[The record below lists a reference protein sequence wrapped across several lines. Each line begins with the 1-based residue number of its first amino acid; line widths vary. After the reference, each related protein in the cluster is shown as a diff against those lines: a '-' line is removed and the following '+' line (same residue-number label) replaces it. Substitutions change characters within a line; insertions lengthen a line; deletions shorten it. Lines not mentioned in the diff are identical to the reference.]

1 MSVDLDRVP
10 TSELFVDERGAGLR
24 VAWDDSRGLVV
35 VSMWR
40 DGRCIGT
47 HPLGGV
53 DVGRLA
59 SVLNVAVVEGLRSS
73 LRA

>member
-1 MSVDLDRVP
+1 MELEPVP

-24 VAWDDSRGLVV
+24 VAWDAERGVV
-35 VSMWR
+35 VVTMWR

-47 HPLGGV
+47 HALGSV
-53 DVGRLA
+53 DAARLA
-59 SVLNVAVVEGLRSS
+59 SILNIAVVEGLRSS